1 MGDERR
7 MDAAASLMAARPR
20 RRLQPFTE
28 AADTAK
34 PRLRSLVAIAF
45 SSVLLSTIISTS
57 VLAGA
62 ADAATAVASVSLTPS
77 SIIADGA
84 STTTATATLT
94 DDSMPANVAGQ
105 VVSFAGSTG
114 QTVGTVTDKG
124 DGTYTAPITGSTTI
138 GPALITATVTSV
150 TPNVSGTAPLTQT
163 GPAAAVTVALTP
175 ASIVANGISTT
186 SATASV
192 TDASASP
199 LQVAGQTVTFA
210 GSTGQ
215 TVGPV
220 TENADGTYSATITSS
235 TTLGPAT
242 ITATDTSVT
251 PNLSGT
257 ATLTQG
263 AGPPTTVTLAL
274 STASIVADGVS
285 TTTAT
290 ATVTDGSMPP
300 IRVAGQIV
308 TFVGSTGQTVVG
320 LVADNADGTY
330 TATIAS
336 SATLG
341 PATITATVTSASPNL
356 TGTAPL
362 TQTAG
367 PPAVVAVEL
376 NPASIAADGTSSTTA
391 NATVTDAQRRRLADL
406 TPQTLVFTSSDSD
419 QLVGQWANAGNGI
432 YTVQIASTSTVGTA
446 TITATAGTAFGTAP
460 LTQTTGPPATVTVQL
475 SPASIMANGTST
487 TTATANIADAQRR
500 PLPNESVVF
509 SSSDSN
515 HFLGQMSNHGDGSYS
530 VQIRGSTAVG
540 RATISATVASRLT
553 GQATLVQYAGPS
565 YTSLAASPSS
575 LVTNQGVTL
584 VAAVGSGTGS
594 PSGTITFKS
603 GGASIADCPEQPITS
618 LNAVATCE
626 TSLAASASPVLVTAV
641 FTPDS
646 ASTAPGSTGALTI
659 AVKPDLTSVSLAV
672 PSSVNVGS
680 ATTYTATVALPV
692 SRSGPVSPTG
702 SIEFFDNG
710 QPIPSCGTRP
720 VVNRGATCMVRY
732 NALSTHSITAR
743 YGGDLNFTRST
754 SPARTIRVVAVLVH
768 TLGMVTSTMQWTFHY
783 EPSYTKL
790 AAFAVN
796 GASARSNVVV
806 TCRGR
811 GCPYAKRSTAVAK
824 TVHCTQKSGKRICP
838 TSGSVQLAPAF
849 RNHRLG
855 VGAEI
860 TVTISRQD
868 WISKYYAF
876 TIRARRP
883 PRILIT
889 CLVPGSTRPG
899 VGCSP

>member
-20 RRLQPFTE
+20 RRLRPFTE
-28 AADTAK
+28 AAGTAK
-34 PRLRSLVAIAF
+34 PRLQGLVAIAF
-45 SSVLLSTIISTS
+45 SIVLLSTIISAS
-57 VLAGA
+57 VLPDR
-62 ADAATAVASVSLTPS
+62 ADAATAVASVSLTPT
-77 SIIADGA
+77 SIIANGA

-94 DDSMPANVAGQ
+94 DDSVPANVAGQ

-114 QTVGTVTDKG
+114 QTVGTVTDEG
-124 DGTYTAPITGSTTI
+124 NGMYIATITSSTTV

-150 TPNVSGTAPLTQT
+150 TPNASGTATLIQT
-163 GPAAAVTVALTP
+163 GPPVAVTVALTS
-175 ASIVANGISTT
+175 ASILANGTSTT
-186 SATASV
+186 NAAATV
-192 TDASASP
+192 TDASAPP

-235 TTLGPAT
+235 TTLGLAT

-263 AGPPTTVTLAL
+263 AGPPTAVTVAL
-274 STASIVADGVS
+274 STASIVADGVA

-290 ATVTDGSMPP
+290 ATVTDGSTPP

-320 LVADNADGTY
+320 PVADNADGTY
-330 TATIAS
+330 TARIVS

-356 TGTAPL
+356 TGTAQL
-362 TQTAG
+362 TQTTG
-367 PPAVVAVEL
+367 PPAIVAVQL
-376 NPASIAADGTSSTTA
+376 NPTSIAADGTSTTTA
-391 NATVTDAQRRRLADL
+391 TATVTDAQTRRLADL
-406 TPQTLVFTSSDSD
+406 TPQTLVFASSHLD
-419 QLVGQWANAGNGI
+419 QLVGQWANAGNGV
-432 YTVQIASTSTVGTA
+432 YTVQIASTTTIGAA
-446 TITATAGTAFGTAP
+446 TITATAATVSGTAT
-460 LTQTTGPPATVTVQL
+460 LTQTTGPPASVTVQL

-487 TTATANIADAQRR
+487 ITATATIADAQKR

-565 YTSLAASPSS
+565 YTSLVASPSS

-594 PSGTITFKS
+594 PSGTLTFKS
-603 GGASIADCPEQPITS
+603 GSASIADCTEQPITS
-618 LNAVATCE
+618 ANTVATCE
-626 TSLAASASPVLVTAV
+626 TSFAVSASPVLVTAV

-646 ASTAPGSTGALTI
+646 ASTAPGSTGTLTI
-659 AVKPDLTSVSLAV
+659 AVKPDLTSVALAV
-672 PSSVNVGS
+672 PGSVNVGS
-680 ATTYTATVALPV
+680 TATYTATVAPPV
-692 SRSGPVSPTG
+692 SRSGPVFPTG

-710 QPIPSCGTRP
+710 RPIPACGTRP
-720 VVNRGATCMVRY
+720 VVGRGATCKVRY
-732 NALSTHSITAR
+732 NALGAHSITAR
-743 YGGDLNFTRST
+743 YGGDVNFTRST
-754 SPARTIRVVAVLVH
+754 SAARPTRVVAVLVH
-768 TLGMVTSTMQWTFHY
+768 TFGMVTSTMQWTFQY
-783 EPSYTKL
+783 EPSYTKVG
-790 AAFAVN
+790 AFAVS
-796 GASARSNVVV
+796 GASTRSNVVV
-806 TCRGR
+806 TCHGR
-811 GCPYAKRSTAVAK
+811 GCPYTKRSTAIAN
-824 TVHCTQKSGKRICP
+824 TVRCTQKRGKRICP
-838 TSGSVQLAPAF
+838 ASAGVQLAPAF

-876 TIRARRP
+876 TIRARRA

-899 VGCSP
+899 VGCST